1 MKIYYCT
8 WCRKTPS
15 IVYIEFWI
23 KCGVEEIKGHLNL
36 LERMGVHSYDAML
49 FMLLVNFCCGHTL
62 LLPTRVNNVLL
73 TIIFTYNGPNNG
85 NQNST
90 LVQLNIAP

>member
-1 MKIYYCT
+1 MMSPLIIIFCSIPFFFL
-8 WCRKTPS
+8 PS
-15 IVYIEFWI
+15 T
-23 KCGVEEIKGHLNL
+23 EIFSASANDLNL